1 MAVETLNVSWDKFP
15 NVAKDMF
22 RQLRNDTAFTD
33 VTLVSEDLVHVRAHR
48 VILAAASD
56 IFQSILSNASPSPGN
71 SQPLLYLKG
80 VRHSQLEALLTFVYN
95 GEVEV
100 EEKNLEEL
108 MKAAMEL
115 QVKGLFK
122 EGEEGS
128 LHRGKKGGKNSSK
141 TFHKNSG
148 EKGQESNLCGK
159 EGDSKDSL
167 KNLVKRITKERTTKE
182 ELGVKT
188 ALALKGKKTNSLL
201 PNKTKD
207 PLKSLKREDKVEVR
221 KKQSEK
227 VGENLVDLAII
238 EDLRKDDSGKY
249 PCPYCDF
256 KNTDLSSLRKHL
268 STHEVVKFTC
278 MWEGCEQKYSNIDSR
293 KRHEKKSHGE
303 VFVDDFGCD
312 KCESRFTL
320 ADNLKKHIIDAH
332 SSKK

>member
-15 NVAKDMF
+15 NVAKEMF

-128 LHRGKKGGKNSSK
+128 FRKGEKNSSK
-141 TFHKNSG
+141 TVHRNRG
-148 EKGQESNLCGK
+148 EKGQEGNLCGK
-159 EGDSKDSL
+159 LHCRFLHLDNSDCSE
-167 KNLVKRITKERTTKE
+167 TTE
-182 ELGVKT
+182 E
-188 ALALKGKKTNSLL
+188 A
-201 PNKTKD
+201 
-207 PLKSLKREDKVEVR
+207 E
-221 KKQSEK
+221 
-227 VGENLVDLAII
+227 
-238 EDLRKDDSGKY
+238 Y
-249 PCPYCDF
+249 
-256 KNTDLSSLRKHL
+256 
-268 STHEVVKFTC
+268 
-278 MWEGCEQKYSNIDSR
+278 
-293 KRHEKKSHGE
+293 
-303 VFVDDFGCD
+303 
-312 KCESRFTL
+312 
-320 ADNLKKHIIDAH
+320 
-332 SSKK
+332 